1 MTASADLAVPDGD
14 DLKTDVD
21 DEELGDDDAN
31 HCSRSNQLPTFLRL
45 DDGKT

>member
-1 MTASADLAVPDGD
+1 MTATADLAVLDD
-14 DLKTDVD
+14 DLKTDG

-31 HCSRSNQLPTFLRL
+31 HCSRSNRLPTFLRR